1 MADISVSIIL
11 NNYNYGRFLA
21 QAIDSALAQDW
32 PGTEVV
38 VVDDGSTD
46 DSRRIIAFYGNRILP
61 VLKDNGGQGSA
72 FNAGFAASRGRV
84 VNFLD
89 ADDMLKPDAARR
101 AVAALDDP
109 GICQF
114 LAPLDLVDVDGKP
127 LGGIF
132 PDHALPAG
140 NLSRRT
146 LAFGPW
152 AYQVVP
158 TSGNFWA
165 RWYLERVLPMPAEKF
180 RIGGDEYL
188 SAIAALYGRLASSP
202 VPVGCYRGHGANAYW
217 RQRIG
222 VDDVADDA
230 FYFERITNLIQDHA
244 SRLGLSAETDLWLR
258 RDWRQQVRRVVLHR
272 SGRRAERPNPRHV
285 LGAAWRD
292 QTRPSRKAVLIPA
305 VATLLALPPRSSISF
320 GLRLLARR

>member
-1 MADISVSIIL
+1 MAETLVSIIV

-32 PGTEVV
+32 PATEVV

-46 DSRRIIAFYGNRILP
+46 GSQDIIARYGGKIRT
-61 VLKDNGGQGSA
+61 VLKSNGGQGSA
-72 FNAGFAASRGRV
+72 FNAGFEISRGEV
-84 VNFLD
+84 VSFLD
-89 ADDMLKPDAARR
+89 ADDMLKPYAARR
-101 AVAALDDP
+101 AVTAFADP
-109 GICQF
+109 AICQF
-114 LAPLDLVDVDGKP
+114 LAPLELVSTDGRP
-127 LGGIF
+127 MGGIF
-132 PDHALPAG
+132 PNHALPSG

-165 RWYLERVLPMPAEKF
+165 RWYLERVLPMPAERF

-188 SAIAALYGRLASSP
+188 SAIASLYGRLASTLH
-202 VPVGCYRGHGANAYW
+202 PVGYYRGHGANAYW
-217 RQRIG
+217 RSKIG
-222 VDDVADDA
+222 IDDVSDDA
-230 FYFERITNLIQDHA
+230 FYFERITALIRDHA
-244 SRLGLSAETDLWLR
+244 QRLGLTAEPELWLR

-272 SGRRAERPNPRHV
+272 SGRRPERPEPRHV

-292 QTRPSRKAVLIPA
+292 QTRLRLKAVLIPA
-305 VATLLALPPRSSISF
+305 VATLLALPPRPSVTF

>member
-1 MADISVSIIL
+1 MADPLVSVIV
-11 NNYNYGRFLA
+11 NNYNYGRFLSA
-21 QAIDSALAQDW
+21 AIDSALAQDW
-32 PGTEVV
+32 PDTEVV

-46 DSRRIIAFYGNRILP
+46 GSRDIIARYGGRIRI
-61 VLKDNGGQGSA
+61 VLKTNGGQGSA
-72 FNAGFAASRGRV
+72 FNAGFGVSRGEV

-101 AVAALDDP
+101 AVAAFADP
-109 GICQF
+109 AICQL
-114 LAPLDLVDVDGKP
+114 LAPLELVSVDGRP
-127 LGGIF
+127 MGGTF
-132 PDHALPAG
+132 PNHMLPSG

-165 RWYLERVLPMPAEKF
+165 RWYLERVLPMPAEQF

-188 SAIAALYGRLASSP
+188 SAIAALYGRLASTP
-202 VPVGCYRGHGANAYW
+202 DPVGCYRGHGANAYW
-217 RQRIG
+217 RSRIG
-222 VDDVADDA
+222 VEDVADDA
-230 FYFERITNLIQDHA
+230 FYFERITALIRDHA
-244 SRLGLSAETDLWLR
+244 QRLGLKAETELWLR

-272 SGRRAERPNPRHV
+272 SGRRPERPDPRHV

-292 QTRPSRKAVLIPA
+292 QTRPSRKALLIPA
-305 VATLLALPPRSSISF
+305 IAALLALPPQPSVTF